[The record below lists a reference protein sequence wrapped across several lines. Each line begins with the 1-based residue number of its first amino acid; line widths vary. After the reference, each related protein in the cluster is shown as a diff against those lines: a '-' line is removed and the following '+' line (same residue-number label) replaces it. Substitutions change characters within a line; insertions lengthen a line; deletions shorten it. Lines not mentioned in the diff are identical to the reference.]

1 MHYRI
6 LVGGDLHKRMKD
18 LTTIRGYVNAGHQAD
33 YVVLHYSWL
42 YGYLLTIYR
51 GADM

>member
-18 LTTIRGYVNAGHQAD
+18 LTTIRGYVNANRKVQLD
-33 YVVLHYSWL
+33 IMNNINKTL
-42 YGYLLTIYR
+42 
-51 GADM
+51 